1 MKLPTVGNR
10 NIDANFTTISK
21 EIETLKRAVNARQEG
36 SSQGIPLKDG
46 DIRFIKGTDGSG
58 YLEVGGKD
66 GTYTTFQ
73 GGLQL
78 KGTDIPYAYL
88 HKLFVDNFY
97 AKNIFAQSVRT
108 SNGNLILSDSG
119 VVASATGSTSFVVK
133 NPDGTTLNP
142 FVVGDLLYT
151 AKFSSDHTTTIKE
164 LRLDV
169 TAVSGLTVTYTKS
182 SESGT
187 NIPTQI
193 GSLAAGD
200 VLVRIGNN
208 NLATYP
214 ERGNVILM
222 ATSDKR
228 NMGSGVKNFAP
239 YIKMLNLVS
248 TYAAFFNGVPIVM
261 LGRLGSI
268 VDVDYPSLADST
280 EIGVYT
286 SNAYLKGKLQ
296 IGSRSDII
304 GADWIISSRQATAP
318 TSPLHG
324 DLWYDTDDKKLYR
337 WDANIG
343 TPAWIDI
350 SERQAET
357 FYSATAPTSP
367 LPGDLWFDTTVTI
380 NQLKRWNGSSW
391 NGVGANGTYIDS
403 TGVYTSTIAAD
414 QIIAGAGIINSLSVL
429 STLTMGSAIT
439 DGYIQSYGWDGTV
452 NGFQIKGGATP
463 SVSLIGGSITSG
475 TIRTA
480 PSGARVELAGGGYYA
495 EFFNGFGASGG
506 VIQAN
511 RTGILDHLKFI
522 TPYAEFTGGGVF
534 PQNIELS
541 GGFTVATNKM
551 DVSSLGQ
558 ITRIDSKDAASRT
571 GQALISDGTSFTP
584 TVIPSSMVYPGAGIA
599 LSTGSAWGTSITDN
613 STAWNSAAQWVT
625 DYGVGSRAN
634 WDAAYNDKINSAS
647 FNTGDGIITLTQQD
661 AGTVTVDIDGR
672 YLTAAITSLGGLTA
686 ATQTFAVGTSG
697 TAPAFSSATSTHTLN
712 IPMAATTSVTAGL
725 ISKTEYDTFN
735 GKATATFGTTD
746 AGTIYVASSSGGSP
760 TTLLSYVPVTI
771 NGTTHNLLIHP

>member
-36 SSQGIPLKDG
+36 SSQGIPLSDG

-73 GGLQL
+73 GGVQL

-133 NPDGTTLNP
+133 NPDGTLLNP

-169 TAVSGLTVTYTKS
+169 IAVSGLTVTYTQS

-187 NIPTQI
+187 NIPAQV
-193 GSLAAGD
+193 GNLAAGD

-214 ERGNVILM
+214 ERGNVIIL

-228 NMGSGVKNFAP
+228 DMGTGVKNFAP

-248 TYAAFFNGVPIVM
+248 AYAAFFNGVPIAM
-261 LGRLGSI
+261 LGVLGSI
-268 VDVDYPSLADST
+268 VDADYPALADST

-296 IGSRSDII
+296 IGSRNDIL

-380 NQLKRWNGSSW
+380 NQLKRWNGASW

-495 EFFNGFGASGG
+495 EFFNGFGVSGG

-522 TPYAEFTGGGVF
+522 TPYAEFTGGGIF

-613 STAWNSAAQWVT
+613 S
-625 DYGVGSRAN
+625 AN
-634 WDAAYNDKINSAS
+634 WNTAYGWGNHASA
-647 FNTGDGIITLTQQD
+647 G
-661 AGTVTVDIDGR
+661 
-672 YLTAAITSLGGLTA
+672 YLTAAVTAINGSTAGSHSISAGNGVLVSSVGAVHTISAKAYSATGITVDANGIGISAGNGLGNSANQLVAVVTAPLTFTTGSISMPAA
-686 ATQTFAVGTSG
+686 ATAQNGYL
-697 TAPAFSSATSTHTLN
+697 TSTDWN
-712 IPMAATTSVTAGL
+712 
-725 ISKTEYDTFN
+725 TFN
-735 GKATATFGTTD
+735 GKSVVSIGTEGLVDTVVLSE
-746 AGTIYVASSSGGSP
+746 GTLNAYGR
-760 TTLLSYVPVTI
+760 TLTI
-771 NGTTHNLLIHP
+771 NGTGYTVLTSLELV